1 MHNEKKLD
9 KDLAQKMYLFRIHHE
24 NEDDDVTGYTLPDI
38 FNLESQYDSSSY
50 NKDYVKKREKPFV
63 YWIIL
68 VACILF
74 TLMVI
79 LFATICIVRNNH
91 KNVKLEEQL
100 RYFSH
105 SNYSVNK
112 RIYLN
117 NVSTATRD
125 LNSSKFD
132 AMQPLKP
139 DNIREH
145 QDYSSIYMNNNT
157 SSVNKSPSR
166 YSMPYSNV
174 YFDTP
179 TSLKGTNDFLLLAAD
194 DQAQNESFDQNP
206 VDISQIE
213 RDNSSCS
220 SKFYE
225 ENIEEYQDPEFDD
238 LRKPVEK
245 NKLKKINSPK
255 NDKPQ
260 QV

>member
-1 MHNEKKLD
+1 
-9 KDLAQKMYLFRIHHE
+9 
-24 NEDDDVTGYTLPDI
+24 
-38 FNLESQYDSSSY
+38 
-50 NKDYVKKREKPFV
+50 
-63 YWIIL
+63 
-68 VACILF
+68 
-74 TLMVI
+74 
-79 LFATICIVRNNH
+79 
-91 KNVKLEEQL
+91 
-100 RYFSH
+100 
-105 SNYSVNK
+105 
-112 RIYLN
+112 
-117 NVSTATRD
+117 
-125 LNSSKFD
+125 
-132 AMQPLKP
+132 
-139 DNIREH
+139 
-145 QDYSSIYMNNNT
+145 
-157 SSVNKSPSR
+157 
-166 YSMPYSNV
+166 MPYSNV

-245 NKLKKINSPK
+245 NKLKKSNSPK